1 MICYRWTR
9 TCYDQPICKYEVSK
23 SIYYKYIKGDK
34 NVKMGWFGAVRG
46 HSGGAVAQRVDRWI
60 CDQQVMGSNP
70 ILEAKLRNNLGQAV
84 HT

>member
-1 MICYRWTR
+1 M
-9 TCYDQPICKYEVSK
+9 
-23 SIYYKYIKGDK
+23 
-34 NVKMGWFGAVRG
+34 KMGWFGAVRG